1 MTEGMFFDSDLSQL
15 NPEDLIPLRIFA
27 PNGVFT
33 DTGKSGL
40 FSQVGSSPE
49 WAEIAKTVFVRRDSE
64 FLSKLKP
71 EMQAEAQTL
80 LGFAYKK
87 GIRPKD
93 PSIAT

>member
-1 MTEGMFFDSDLSQL
+1 MTEGMFFDSGWDKID
-15 NPEDLIPLRIFA
+15 PEDLIPLRIFA

-33 DTGKSGL
+33 DTAKSGL
-40 FSQVGSSPE
+40 FSQVGSSSD

-93 PSIAT
+93 PSVTV